1 MLIPAAAAAAGK
13 LVPAAV
19 LGTTAVR
26 FALSGVY
33 ELTASGG
40 WQDAA
45 GIVGLLLCGLGLY
58 AALAMALEDALGKT
72 VLPLGR
78 RGLGWE
84 SIGGTLEA
92 QIARLEHEAGVGI
105 SFDRVGRGWS
115 ERGVSCA
122 TGLTRIQLWLG
133 SRIGPSRGLGR
144 TSRIGSTRPTAA
156 STTSTRARAMAG
168 RS

>member
-26 FALSGVY
+26 FALTGVY

-78 RGLGWE
+78 RGLGRE
-84 SIGGTLEA
+84 SMGDPGGPGRPGGARGRRSESALTALEA
-92 QIARLEHEAGVGI
+92 ARGAG
-105 SFDRVGRGWS
+105 SLLRD
-115 ERGVSCA
+115 
-122 TGLTRIQLWLG
+122 
-133 SRIGPSRGLGR
+133 GPD
-144 TSRIGSTRPTAA
+144 
-156 STTSTRARAMAG
+156 
-168 RS
+168 